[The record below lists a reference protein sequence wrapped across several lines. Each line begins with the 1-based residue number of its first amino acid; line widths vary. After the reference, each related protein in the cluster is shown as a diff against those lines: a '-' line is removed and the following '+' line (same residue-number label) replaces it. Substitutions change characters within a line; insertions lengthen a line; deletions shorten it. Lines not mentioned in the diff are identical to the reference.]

1 MPDRILDE
9 PSDRTD
15 WRAAPREW
23 DDNHVGPG
31 TDPPVAVAALQA
43 PHQVIRTFAFLD
55 LCGFTS
61 YTDAHGPVAAY
72 DLLVQ
77 FRALVREIAA
87 KRGVRVAKWIGDGVL
102 LVGILSAPVIAT
114 AVDVVARSVGGPIS
128 VRAGIA
134 TGPALLLDGDDYVG
148 RSLNLA
154 SRLCDLGADGE
165 CLADADST
173 ASLPSW
179 VRAEAHPEVELKG
192 IGRRSDLQSLRLAPG
207 VPVPADP
214 AGGR

>member
-102 LVGILSAPVIAT
+102 LVGIGGRGKSTTALACAPSFL
-114 AVDVVARSVGGPIS
+114 RS
-128 VRAGIA
+128 
-134 TGPALLLDGDDYVG
+134 
-148 RSLNLA
+148 
-154 SRLCDLGADGE
+154 
-165 CLADADST
+165 DST
-173 ASLPSW
+173 TTSSTLLPAAYCFSP
-179 VRAEAHPEVELKG
+179 HTSFM
-192 IGRRSDLQSLRLAPG
+192 I
-207 VPVPADP
+207 
-214 AGGR
+214 